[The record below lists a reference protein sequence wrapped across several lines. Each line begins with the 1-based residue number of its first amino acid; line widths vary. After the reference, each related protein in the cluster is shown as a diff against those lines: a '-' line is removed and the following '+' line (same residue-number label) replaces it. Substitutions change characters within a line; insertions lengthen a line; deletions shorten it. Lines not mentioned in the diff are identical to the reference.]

1 MRWLA
6 YTWTFDKGSLLDTK
20 LRTPRE
26 PHGLFGAIAGNLE
39 VPPRRLLEVEAAIV
53 SIAEGIKEAIS
64 VLLKI

>member
-1 MRWLA
+1 MRWIA

-20 LRTPRE
+20 LRTPQE

-39 VPPRRLLEVEAAIV
+39 VIPRHLLEVEA
-53 SIAEGIKEAIS
+53 IAEGIKEAIS